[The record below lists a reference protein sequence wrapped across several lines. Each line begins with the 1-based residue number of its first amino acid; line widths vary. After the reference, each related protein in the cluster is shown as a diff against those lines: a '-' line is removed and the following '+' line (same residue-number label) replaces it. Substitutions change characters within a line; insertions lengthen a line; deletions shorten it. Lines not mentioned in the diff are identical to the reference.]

1 MCLQEKISGKTY
13 KNIITQH
20 HKKSKFDMRK
30 QFVIISTLLLLAVL
44 GLSLFLNKNW
54 WVFFAVILV
63 LTIMGYQDMFQR
75 QHAIRR
81 IYPLFGRLRYVLEE
95 LRPKMYQYFIE
106 SDIDGRPINRV
117 DRSTIYQRAKKEL
130 ETIPFGTQLDV
141 YAEGYEWMCHSVSPK
156 AFDTLNQ
163 DPRVMFGNK
172 DCKQPY
178 SASIFNISA
187 MSYGSLSSQAV
198 EAMNGG
204 AKIGNFA
211 HNTGEGG
218 LSPFHLK
225 HGGDL
230 IWQIGTGYFGC
241 RHEDGTFNPD
251 LFAEKAKHQ
260 HVKMI
265 ELKISQGAKPG
276 HGGILPASKNTEE
289 IAAIRHVK
297 PHTAVVSPPY
307 HSAFNTPVEMI
318 LFIQKLR
325 ELSGGK
331 PVGFK
336 ICIGHKA
343 EFISIC
349 KAMVALDLYPD
360 FITIDGG
367 EGGTG
372 AAPQEFSNYIGAPML
387 DGLDFVHNILTGLD
401 IRKHI
406 KIIAAGK
413 ITSAFHIARAMALGA
428 DTCNSA
434 RAMMMAIGCIQALLC
449 NTNRCPTGIATQDPT
464 LTVGIDVA
472 DKKVRLANYHAGTV
486 KNFVEI
492 LGASGLDDMKNITR
506 GHIYRRVS
514 LNQMLT
520 YEEIFPSIKV
530 GSMLHNQIPEKYK
543 WDFAHSNKDKWG
555 ISYPESA

>member
-1 MCLQEKISGKTY
+1 
-13 KNIITQH
+13 
-20 HKKSKFDMRK
+20 MRK
-30 QFVIISTLLLLAVL
+30 QFVIFSSLLLAVTL
-44 GLSLFLNKNW
+44 ALSIFLNKNW
-54 WVFFAVILV
+54 GVFFAIILV
-63 LTIMGYQDMFQR
+63 LTIMGYQDMIQKK
-75 QHAIRR
+75 HAIRR

-106 SDIDGRPINRV
+106 SDTDGKPISRV

-141 YAEGYEWMCHSVSPK
+141 YAEGYEWMCHSASPK
-156 AFDTLNQ
+156 AFETLNQ
-163 DPRVMFGNK
+163 DPRVVFGNK

-178 SASIFNISA
+178 SASIFNVSA
-187 MSYGSLSSQAV
+187 MSFGSLSAQAV

-204 AKIGNFA
+204 AKLGGFA
-211 HNTGEGG
+211 QNTGEGG
-218 LSPFHLK
+218 ISPYHLK

-241 RHEDGTFNPD
+241 RDEQGNFNQT
-251 LFAEKAKHQ
+251 LFAEKSQ
-260 HVKMI
+260 QSNVKMI

-289 IAAIRHVK
+289 IARIRHVQ
-297 PHTAVVSPPY
+297 PHTKIASPPF
-307 HSAFNTPVEMI
+307 HSAFNTPLEMI
-318 LFIQKLR
+318 QFIQKLR

-336 ICIGHKA
+336 LCIGHKA

-349 KAMVALDLYPD
+349 KAMIHLGIYPD
-360 FITIDGG
+360 FITVDGG

-372 AAPQEFSNYIGAPML
+372 AAPQEFSNYLGAPML
-387 DGLDFVHNILTGLD
+387 DGLAFVHNILNGLD

-413 ITSAFHIARAMALGA
+413 VTSAFHIARAMALGA

-449 NTNRCPTGIATQDPT
+449 NTNRCPTGIATQDPS
-464 LTVGIDVA
+464 LTIGIDVA
-472 DKKVRLANYHAGTV
+472 DKKIRMANYHKGTI
-486 KNFVEI
+486 KNFVEL
-492 LGASGLDDMKNITR
+492 LGASGLDDIKNITR
-506 GHIYRRVS
+506 SHIYRRVS
-514 LNQMLT
+514 LNQMQT
-520 YEEIFPSIKV
+520 YEEIFPTIEV
-530 GSMLHNQIPEKYK
+530 GSMLNNKIPEKYL
-543 WDFAHSNKDKWG
+543 WDFNHANMNEWG
-555 ISYPESA
+555 IKIA